1 MRSKRIEGSQEN
13 IVKLSAIRSEKH
25 RALSPYGPVKAGLT
39 TSQRTSR
46 DQALTEL
53 LSSLENV
60 VADLNS
66 KSYTAL
72 DTLAIAIQGAR
83 VALSATAIDEAGTEK
98 ICIECGNDTV
108 ALDQDKCL
116 DCLERML

>member
-1 MRSKRIEGSQEN
+1 MRNETTSGSQEN
-13 IVKLSAIRSEKH
+13 IVKLSDIRREKH
-25 RALSPYGPVKAGLT
+25 LASSPYGPVSQGLT
-39 TSQRTSR
+39 TLQRTDR

-72 DTLAIAIQGAR
+72 DTLIIAIQGAR
-83 VALSATAIDEAGTEK
+83 VALSATAIDEVGTDADR
-98 ICIECGNDTV
+98 G
-108 ALDQDKCL
+108 
-116 DCLERML
+116 

>member
-1 MRSKRIEGSQEN
+1 MKSERIEGSQEN
-13 IVKLSAIRSEKH
+13 IVKLSDIRSE
-25 RALSPYGPVKAGLT
+25 RRIASSPYGPVRAGLT
-39 TSQRTSR
+39 TLQRTER

-83 VALSATAIDEAGTEK
+83 VALSATVIDEVGTNAD
-98 ICIECGNDTV
+98 GS
-108 ALDQDKCL
+108 
-116 DCLERML
+116 

>member
-1 MRSKRIEGSQEN
+1 MMRSETTSVSQTN
-13 IVKLSAIRSEKH
+13 IVKLSDIRSERQ
-25 RALSPYGPVKAGLT
+25 RASSPYGPVRAGLT

-83 VALSATAIDEAGTEK
+83 VALSATITEGVGT
-98 ICIECGNDTV
+98 DV
-108 ALDQDKCL
+108 
-116 DCLERML
+116 

>member
-1 MRSKRIEGSQEN
+1 VITNDLPDN
-13 IVKLSAIRSEKH
+13 IVKLSDIRRGRG

>member
-1 MRSKRIEGSQEN
+1 MRNETTSGSQEN
-13 IVKLSAIRSEKH
+13 IVQLSAIRREKH
-25 RALSPYGPVKAGLT
+25 RASSPYGPVSQGLT
-39 TSQRTSR
+39 TLQRTDR

-72 DTLAIAIQGAR
+72 DTLIIAIQGAR
-83 VALSATAIDEAGTEK
+83 AALSNTTEQDLGT
-98 ICIECGNDTV
+98 D
-108 ALDQDKCL
+108 LL
-116 DCLERML
+116 

>member
-1 MRSKRIEGSQEN
+1 MISETTSESQGN
-13 IVKLSAIRSEKH
+13 IVELSAIRREKH
-25 RALSPYGPVKAGLT
+25 RASSPYGPVSQGLT

-53 LSSLENV
+53 LNSLENV

-83 VALSATAIDEAGTEK
+83 VALSATAIDEAGTE
-98 ICIECGNDTV
+98 C
-108 ALDQDKCL
+108 
-116 DCLERML
+116 

>member
-1 MRSKRIEGSQEN
+1 MMRSETTSVSQTN
-13 IVKLSAIRSEKH
+13 IVKLSVIRSERQ
-25 RALSPYGPVKAGLT
+25 RASSPFGPVKAGLT
-39 TSQRTSR
+39 TSQRTDR

-72 DTLAIAIQGAR
+72 DTLVIAIQGAR
-83 VALSATAIDEAGTEK
+83 VALSATTTEGVGT
-98 ICIECGNDTV
+98 DV
-108 ALDQDKCL
+108 
-116 DCLERML
+116 

>member
-13 IVKLSAIRSEKH
+13 IVQLSAIRREKH
-25 RALSPYGPVKAGLT
+25 RASSPYGPVKAGLT
-39 TSQRTSR
+39 TLQRTDR

-53 LSSLENV
+53 LNSLESV

-72 DTLAIAIQGAR
+72 DTLIIAIQGAR
-83 VALSATAIDEAGTEK
+83 VALSNTTTERVGT
-98 ICIECGNDTV
+98 D
-108 ALDQDKCL
+108 L
-116 DCLERML
+116 

>member
-1 MRSKRIEGSQEN
+1 MRSETTSVSQTN
-13 IVKLSAIRSEKH
+13 IVQLSVIRSERQ
-25 RALSPYGPVKAGLT
+25 RASSPYGPVKAGLT
-39 TSQRTSR
+39 TSQRTDR

-72 DTLAIAIQGAR
+72 DTLPIAIQGAR
-83 VALSATAIDEAGTEK
+83 VALSATTTDEVGTNL
-98 ICIECGNDTV
+98 I
-108 ALDQDKCL
+108 
-116 DCLERML
+116 